1 MKQRRG
7 FTLIE
12 VVIGTAVIT
21 TGILII
27 IGSFMTYV
35 KYSLSNKNNV
45 EASYLAEEGIE
56 VMHYLRDKDWANIK
70 FLPMDTAFYEVWNGS
85 DWATTTV
92 PQTIDGIF
100 VRTINISDVAGN
112 DDNNKKK
119 VTAKVDYLQGGV
131 TSTVSMSTYLANIK

>member
-1 MKQRRG
+1 M
-7 FTLIE
+7 IE